1 MAVKPLGKVLL
12 WILLVLLGVGS
23 GMARTEALPLG
34 SLDEAAAV
42 ASIRQTCGGTDLAC
56 LGQKLEEFTAVGGPV
71 AAFRVLNQAIATQ
84 AVVAQDDFHE
94 MAHHIGR
101 ATARTFGVNPESF
114 AACPDSFNYGCQ
126 HGFFQAALAEE
137 PDLVTTARKICNSGQ
152 STQSRA
158 EFYCFHGVGHGV
170 MMAKMYDLEASL
182 AVCDQLEGR
191 QAEGCWQGVFMEN
204 INGETN
210 GMGRP
215 EVFTDDPLAPCN
227 TVDRRYRYQCYVN
240 HASHLLRR
248 SGMSV
253 AAASRLCLRAE
264 EHLKPCLESIGIMS
278 TNPGWQTAV
287 VGASGSFYDKALRI
301 CQEFP
306 AELRH
311 YCIGAG
317 VDNLAANYTTDTT
330 RSVQFCRRV
339 PKADRA
345 FCFDRLGASVADKLP
360 AGDDGSRVCLG
371 VPKAYR
377 RDCETG
383 LHRYDAYR
391 VKATG

>member
-1 MAVKPLGKVLL
+1 MIGKPLGKVLL
-12 WILLVLLGVGS
+12 CTLLVLTWVW
-23 GMARTEALPLG
+23 MPRAEALTFAG
-34 SLDEAAAV
+34 LDQGAAIAT
-42 ASIRQTCGGTDLAC
+42 IRQECGGTDLVC
-56 LGQKLEEFTAVGGPV
+56 LGHKLEEFTAAGGPV
-71 AAFRVLNQAIATQ
+71 AAFEVLNRAIATK

-101 ATARTFGVNPESF
+101 ATARTFGVNPEAF

-137 PDLVTTARKICNSGQ
+137 PDLVATSRKICDSGQ

-182 AVCDQLEGR
+182 AVCDRLEGSR
-191 QAEGCWQGVFMEN
+191 AEGCWQGVFMEN

-210 GMGRP
+210 GMGQAG
-215 EVFTDDPLAPCN
+215 VFADDPLAPCN
-227 TVDRRYRYQCYVN
+227 TVDRRYRYQCYIN

-264 EHLKPCLESIGIMS
+264 EHLKPCLESIGIMA

-287 VGASGSFYDKALRI
+287 VGAGGSFYDKALRI

-306 AELRH
+306 ADLRH
-311 YCIGAG
+311 YCIGSG
-317 VDNLAANYTTDTT
+317 VDNLAANYTTDIET
-330 RSVQFCRRV
+330 SVQFCRRV
-339 PKADRA
+339 PQSDRA
-345 FCFDRLGASVADKLP
+345 FCFGRIGASIADKLP
-360 AGDDGSRVCLG
+360 VGDDGSQACVG

-377 RDCETG
+377 PDCEAG
-383 LHRYDAYR
+383 LHRYYAYR
-391 VKATG
+391 SKATG

>member
-1 MAVKPLGKVLL
+1 MSGKPWGKVLL
-12 WILLVLLGVGS
+12 GTLLVLAWVW
-23 GMARTEALPLG
+23 MPRAEALTFAG
-34 SLDEAAAV
+34 LDTAAAV
-42 ASIRQTCGGTDLAC
+42 ATIRQACGGTDLVC
-56 LGQKLEEFTAVGGPV
+56 LGQKLEEFTAAGGPV
-71 AAFRVLNQAIATQ
+71 AAFDVLNRAIETK

-101 ATARTFGVNPESF
+101 ATARTFGVNPEAF

-137 PDLVTTARKICNSGQ
+137 PDLVTTSRKICDSGQ

-158 EFYCFHGVGHGV
+158 EFYCFHGVGHGI

-182 AVCDQLEGR
+182 AVCDRLEGPR
-191 QAEGCWQGVFMEN
+191 AEGCWQGVFMEN
-204 INGETN
+204 INGEAN
-210 GMGRP
+210 GMARAG
-215 EVFTDDPLAPCN
+215 VFTEDPLAPCN
-227 TVDRRYRYQCYVN
+227 TVERRYRYQCYIN
-240 HASHLLRR
+240 HGSHLLQR

-264 EHLKPCLESIGIMS
+264 EHLRPCLESIGIMS

-287 VGASGSFYDKALRI
+287 LGASGSFYGKALRI

-311 YCIGAG
+311 YCIGSG
-317 VDNLAANYTTDTT
+317 VDNLAANYTTDIT

-339 PKADRA
+339 PKDDRG
-345 FCFDRLGASVADKLP
+345 FCFERIGVSVSDKLP
-360 AGDDGSRVCLG
+360 VGDDGRRICLA

-377 RDCETG
+377 ANCEAG
-383 LHRYDAYR
+383 LRRY
-391 VKATG
+391 VPATG